1 MSEVERLR
9 LFVAARVPAEHLEE
23 VEDALGGFK
32 QGLQGARWADLPNQ
46 HVTLKFLGSTFSD
59 RLKAVAEVCTLVA
72 GTHVASQASLTDLGA
87 FPSLKRAR
95 VLWVGLNDPGE
106 LLRRLADDLADS
118 FEPLGY
124 AAEKRPYSPHLTLAR
139 FKVPARLE
147 GLLPVLPRLEPFPID
162 RIELMRSRLGRG
174 GARYEVLQSFPLVG
188 RK

>member
-32 QGLQGARWADLPNQ
+32 QGLQGARWVDLPNQ

-59 RLKAVAEVCTLVA
+59 RLKAVAEVCKLVA

-106 LLRRLADDLADS
+106 LLRGLADDLADS

-124 AAEKRPYSPHLTLAR
+124 AAEKRPYTPHLTLAR
-139 FKVPARLE
+139 FTSPARIE
-147 GLLPVLPRLEPFPID
+147 GLLPVLPRLNPFPID
-162 RIELMRSRLGRG
+162 RIELMRSRLARG